1 MSYIVS
7 IIVPTKNRYQYLKYL
22 IALIDSFKLDELELV
37 IQDNSDNNGEIV
49 EYLRQFSNENIR
61 YFHTNEK
68 LSMSGN
74 ADKAVLNSTGE
85 YVCFIGDD
93 DGICRNIIDCVKWM
107 KTNGIDT
114 LRTGLTMYTWDDY
127 NKSIFK
133 NNLSQTLRFKK
144 TSPQYFFVDP
154 VKELEYCLNI
164 GFQNLANMPLLYTGI
179 VKREIL
185 DEVYKIG
192 KTYFPG
198 GSPDISNG
206 VVLCFYSKSHAIIN
220 TPIVISGTSLMTGG
234 GILRKK
240 GRTTNLEDVDFI
252 SQSVKDNWEPNI
264 PRIWSG
270 RLAWPESGI
279 KALKYVKQEDFLKKM
294 NYNYMFAS
302 FSFYY
307 KKYFTVAFRFAP
319 SKIKFLLSYIK
330 IFISVFFR
338 VSKNRLQSFFDPDTS
353 HGMIIVRNVK
363 SIIDAEN
370 FLIMN
375 YDKKTFQCL
384 N

>member
-1 MSYIVS
+1 MSYLISVV
-7 IIVPTKNRYQYLKYL
+7 VPTKNRYKYLKYL
-22 IALIDSFKLDELELV
+22 IALIDSFKLAELELV
-37 IQDNSDNNGEIV
+37 IQDNSDNNSEIL
-49 EYLRQFSNENIR
+49 EYLKKFENENIR
-61 YFHTNEK
+61 YFYTNEK

-74 ADKAVLNSTGE
+74 ADKAVLNSSGE

-107 KTNGIDT
+107 RTNGIDT
-114 LRTGLTMYTWDDY
+114 LRTSLTMFTWDDY
-127 NKSIFK
+127 NKSRYR
-133 NNLSQTLRFKK
+133 NNLSQTLRFQKA
-144 TSPQYFFVDP
+144 SPKYSFVDP
-154 VKELEYCLNI
+154 IKELEYCLSI
-164 GFQNLANMPLLYTGI
+164 GFQNLGNMPLLYNGI

-185 DEVYKIG
+185 EKVYQIG

-206 VVLCFYSKSHAIIN
+206 VALCFYSKSHAIVNI
-220 TPIVISGTSLMTGG
+220 PIVISGTSLMTGG

-252 SQSVKDNWEPNI
+252 SQLVKENWEANI

-279 KALKYVKQEDFLKKM
+279 KALKYVKQEYLLKKM

-307 KKYFTVAFRFAP
+307 KKYFPVAFKFTP
-319 SKIKFLLSYIK
+319 SKIKFLLSYFK

-338 VSKNRLQSFFDPDTS
+338 VSKNMLQSFFDSNTS
-353 HGMIIVRNVK
+353 HGMVIVRNIK

-370 FLIMN
+370 FLTMN
-375 YDKKTFQCL
+375 YDKKTFEYL